1 MSKNVIDQTL
11 LTLKAA
17 KAWHEKAMRE
27 ARNIPQ
33 GTHIPDEQA
42 EVQDDGSLLIFCDL
56 PDRRVS
62 MSVPPGE
69 WAWVPEN

>member
-42 EVQDDGSLLIFCDL
+42 EVQADGSLLIFCDV
-56 PDRRVS
+56 PGYRIS
-62 MSVPPGE
+62 MTVAPSD
-69 WAWVPEN
+69 WSWISSN